1 MTCVCKQFE
10 ARGLSLRFGIYLF
23 CSYEYSKGITH
34 QGMSCVCNKSTL
46 KDNSEWLNKTR
57 FSVVRLLSNVFLGLM
72 PKTHA
77 CILQST

>member
-1 MTCVCKQFE
+1 MTCVSKLFE

-23 CSYEYSKGITH
+23 CSYEYGKGITY

-57 FSVVRLLSNVFLGLM
+57 FSVVRLLSNVF
-72 PKTHA
+72 
-77 CILQST
+77 